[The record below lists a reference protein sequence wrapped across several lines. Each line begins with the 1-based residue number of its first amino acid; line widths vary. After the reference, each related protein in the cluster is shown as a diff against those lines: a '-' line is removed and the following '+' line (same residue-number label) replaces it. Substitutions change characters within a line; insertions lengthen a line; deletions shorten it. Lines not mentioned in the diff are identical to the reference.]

1 MPQLIATW
9 NPARSVWETN
19 QTALCGHS
27 ALFSETWPAWGM
39 TRDGQ
44 AFALPTLVPPTDDS
58 ACSSLPTPT
67 TDDSFG
73 SRGANGF
80 DRHFLPT
87 PTASMATGAG
97 TEGRD
102 GGPNLQAAVA
112 LLPTPA
118 VNDMGAGKTVD
129 AWDEWTAKMQAKHGN
144 GNGHGKSLAIEA
156 ARLTSDPTPP
166 PSDGGNEC

>member
-58 ACSSLPTPT
+58 GCSSLPTPT
-67 TDDSFG
+67 VNDSG
-73 SRGANGF
+73 NGGISQTRRNSPGLVAV
-80 DRHFLPT
+80 DYLTQLPT
-87 PTASMATGAG
+87 PRATDG
-97 TEGRD
+97 TK
-102 GGPNLQAAVA
+102 GGPNQRGSSGDLMLPSAVVQ
-112 LLPTPA
+112 LLPTPVA
-118 VNDMGAGKTVD
+118 DHSRGLPSASTD
-129 AWDEWTAKMQAKHGN
+129 YA
-144 GNGHGKSLAIEA
+144 SLPNALCSLSA
-156 ARLTSDPTPP
+156 PDQ
-166 PSDGGNEC
+166 

>member
-1 MPQLIATW
+1 
-9 NPARSVWETN
+9 
-19 QTALCGHS
+19 
-27 ALFSETWPAWGM
+27 M

-58 ACSSLPTPT
+58 GCSSLPTPAA
-67 TDDSFG
+67 SLH
-73 SRGANGF
+73 RGYRNG
-80 DRHFLPT
+80 DPNLMNVWELLPT
-87 PTASMATGAG
+87 PVADHSRGLPSKSTDYASL
-97 TEGRD
+97 
-102 GGPNLQAAVA
+102 PNVAVA

-166 PSDGGNEC
+166 PSTGGNGC